1 MPSNETPS
9 KNPTDGTPPLVRIE
23 RIDGV
28 LFAIFTDP
36 ARPGFE
42 YDPSIRSV
50 QQALEIAR
58 HVAEKRWVTA
68 LHLQQYKA
76 LMLAEFGEGACNG

>member
-28 LFAIFTDP
+28 VFAIFTDP
-36 ARPGFE
+36 TRTGFE

-58 HVAEKRWVTA
+58 HVAEKRWITEA
-68 LHLQQYKA
+68 HLQQYET
-76 LMLAEFGEGACNG
+76 LMMAEFGEGAARG

>member
-1 MPSNETPS
+1 MPSSDIPSNTHSAATPE
-9 KNPTDGTPPLVRIE
+9 LVRIE

-76 LMLAEFGEGACNG
+76 LMLAEFGEAVARG

>member
-1 MPSNETPS
+1 MPSSETPS

-23 RIDGV
+23 RINDV
-28 LFAIFTDP
+28 VFAIFTDP

-58 HVAEKRWVTA
+58 HITEKRWITDA
-68 LHLQQYKA
+68 HLQRFKQ
-76 LMLAEFGEGACNG
+76 LMLAEFGEGTA